1 MSFIPYYL
9 NPERSAV
16 KERSHDKFAVMSWED
31 WLTLDP
37 MPYAKKL
44 QAATLMIHSDGCVLP
59 QYTRNFYE
67 KISTDDKRLDWIDTE
82 LESPMQQFNF
92 YDQEEEVSLAAEK
105 ASQWYQAK
113 L

>member
-9 NPERSAV
+9 NPERGAV
-16 KERSHDKFAVMSWED
+16 KEWSHHQFAVMSWKD
-31 WLTLDP
+31 LLTLDP
-37 MPYAKKL
+37 MPYATKL

-67 KISTDDKRLDWIDTE
+67 KISTDNKRLDWIDTE

-92 YDQEEEVSLAAEK
+92 YDQEDEVSLAVEK
-105 ASQWYQAK
+105 ASQWYQVK